1 MTKLTRKNYH
11 SPEMQ
16 QAYMGVSQ
24 YKLFCECEKKAMAII
39 KGEWQPKPSEALLV
53 GSYVDEY
60 FNGDL
65 TEFRQEHPELFTKQ
79 GELKAPYKKAEQIIT
94 RIIRDKYFRKKLGGK
109 RQVIMT
115 GMLGGVE
122 WKIMIDSLHRDL
134 IVDGKVMKDCDDVY
148 KPEIG
153 YVPFWKA
160 YGYDIQGAVFQ
171 TIASQTLGK
180 VLPFE
185 LAVATKEDEPDLRI
199 FRLTPNTANAA
210 LGEVRSNVVRFDKI
224 KKGELKPT
232 GCGKCAYCR
241 SQKTLSKKDTE
252 EF

>member
-1 MTKLTRKNYH
+1 MTKLTRENYH
-11 SPEMQ
+11 GHEMQ

-24 YKLFCECEKKAMAII
+24 YKSFCECERKALAVI
-39 KGEWQPKPSEALLV
+39 KGEWQPKQSEAFLV

-65 TEFRQEHPELFTKQ
+65 LHFKSEHPELFTQK
-79 GELKAPYKKAEQIIT
+79 GELKAPYKKADEIIK
-94 RIIRDKYFRKKLGGK
+94 RIERDPYFRKKLGGK

-115 GMLGGVE
+115 GTIEGVE
-122 WKIMIDSLHRDL
+122 WKIMIDSLHPNL
-134 IVDGKVMKDCDDVY
+134 IVDGKVMRDCDDIY
-148 KPEIG
+148 KPELG

-160 YGYDIQGAVFQ
+160 YGYDIQGAVYQ
-171 TIASQTLGK
+171 TIAAQNLGK

-210 LGEVRSNVVRFDKI
+210 LGEVRSNVVRFDMI
-224 KKGELKPT
+224 KKGLIEPV
-232 GCGKCAYCR
+232 GCGKCDYCR
-241 SQKTLSKKDTE
+241 SQKKLSKKDTE